1 MRLGW
6 ITASSLFTEKLE
18 LLTDSSTQH
27 PHGMGQVFVT
37 EIFSERGWGIDG
49 FFKWISSLSDDY
61 QRRRD
66 LFLSTFVRKMAGHP
80 YASVNTPSAGMF
92 VWIEVHYEKHP
103 RFVLRDQNPAGEKP
117 TVEAMNIKLLQK
129 IFDAGVVLMP
139 AQTFA
144 IADDGI
150 NGNQA
155 PIQDVSG

>member
-1 MRLGW
+1 MTIISDEG
-6 ITASSLFTEKLE
+6 TSSY
-18 LLTDSSTQH
+18 QH
-27 PHGMGQVFVT
+27 S
-37 EIFSERGWGIDG
+37 SERWQDIRTPP
-49 FFKWISSLSDDY
+49 L
-61 QRRRD
+61 
-66 LFLSTFVRKMAGHP
+66 
-80 YASVNTPSAGMF
+80 NTPSAGMF

-117 TVEAMNIKLLQK
+117 TVEAMNIELLQK